1 MSLLT
6 HVRALLAR
14 PAVAHEQAAASVI
27 AKLQGESNQR
37 TFKLSH
43 GPLDQFAWP
52 DESTLDDWGKL
63 RTRKLRGEIE
73 ERYTRYR
80 SFDICCLRDYVKEM
94 RIPLTPSTK
103 HSFDC
108 LQELHCVNFEKVPQS
123 IFERIPH
130 WFNHV
135 ISCGQ
140 IYHPLIAD
148 SALDSVI
155 DV

>member
-6 HVRALLAR
+6 HARALLAR
-14 PAVAHEQAAASVI
+14 PAAVHEQATASVI
-27 AKLQGESNQR
+27 AQLQGERSQR
-37 TFKLSH
+37 TFKISR

-63 RTRKLRGEIE
+63 RTRKLRTEVE

-80 SFDICCLRDYVKEM
+80 SFDICCVRDYIKEM
-94 RIPLTPSTK
+94 RIPLTPATK
-103 HSFDC
+103 RSLDC
-108 LQELHCVNFEKVPQS
+108 LQELHCVSFEIVPTS

-140 IYHPLIAD
+140 IQHPLIAD